1 MVGWFSKDEL
11 SNKPWD
17 ERPGGLQGDP
27 LFVTAEM
34 IDQIRGMVL
43 DVVVANP
50 SEAALAQSTNGMVF
64 DQMQTKAAGEMLGV
78 GSHKEAAALLTP
90 VLRRH
95 LASAA

>member
-1 MVGWFSKDEL
+1 
-11 SNKPWD
+11 
-17 ERPGGLQGDP
+17 
-27 LFVTAEM
+27 M
-34 IDQIRGMVL
+34 IDQIRDMVL

-50 SEAALAQSTNGMVF
+50 TDAALAQGTKGMVF
-64 DQMQTKAAGEMLGV
+64 DQMQTKAATEMLGV